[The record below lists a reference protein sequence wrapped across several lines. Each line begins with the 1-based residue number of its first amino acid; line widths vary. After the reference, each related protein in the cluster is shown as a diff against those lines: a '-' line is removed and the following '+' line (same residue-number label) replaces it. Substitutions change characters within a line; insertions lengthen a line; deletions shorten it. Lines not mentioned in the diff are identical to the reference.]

1 MDPPS
6 GIVYWTM
13 IEIATYN
20 GGGKYE
26 EIGFVEENTKKNAG
40 TPQ

>member
-13 IEIATYN
+13 IEIAMYN

-26 EIGFVEENTKKNAG
+26 DIGFSEENTGKNASN
-40 TPQ
+40 PQ